1 MNLEPHSSDD
11 HPVVGNGPAVPG
23 RAGRLDA
30 RRVLATVPHV
40 AFLAF
45 LFAFPLVVDD
55 YQTGLMAQF
64 LTFGL
69 LAMSLDLLGD
79 RAGLLS
85 FGHGAWFGLGTYA
98 LALTLAR
105 APGAAGTYL
114 GFGLAIAAPAAF
126 AALLGSQ
133 LFLGRQRVG
142 GVYFGIVTLAV
153 AAILQLVVT
162 GWRSFTGG
170 SNGFYDFATPELVP
184 GRPLI
189 DVLPSYYL
197 IAALC
202 ALVYYLVRAATG
214 SALGLALLAMRQN
227 PKRAESSG
235 IPSGLFQLI
244 VFTVAGGIAGLAG
257 ALYIPAGGFVSPDLF
272 GLTFSTFTIV
282 RMVVGGRG
290 TLVGGFVGAAGL
302 GELETTLSG
311 TFQTLWL
318 FIVGLLLIA
327 VVLVWPRGAMGA
339 VDALARKF
347 LRAGPR

>member
-1 MNLEPHSSDD
+1 MVSPS
-11 HPVVGNGPAVPG
+11 G
-23 RAGRLDA
+23 RVIGA
-30 RRVLATVPHV
+30 VPHV
-40 AFLAF
+40 ALLAV

-85 FGHGAWFGLGTYA
+85 FGHGAWFGLGAYA

-105 APGAAGTYL
+105 VSGAAGTYL

-170 SNGFYDFATPELVP
+170 SNGFYDFATPEFVP

-189 DVLPSYYL
+189 DALPSYYV

-202 ALVYYLVRAATG
+202 AAVYYLVRAATG
-214 SALGLALLAMRQN
+214 SALGLALLAMRQT

-235 IPSGLFQLI
+235 IPPGLFQLL

-290 TLVGGFVGAAGL
+290 TLIGGFVGAVGL

-339 VDALARKF
+339 VAALARNVR
-347 LRAGPR
+347 RA